1 VWKEKEAPIVQPTGR
16 PRRSGALTHVASFR
30 RAATTVKTA
39 IFTFRS
45 GFLCRKTTL
54 LRFIIDVHKHLYHTQ
69 KFNSGVAET
78 DIALRFLDA

>member
-1 VWKEKEAPIVQPTGR
+1 LPFAQ
-16 PRRSGALTHVASFR
+16 AFCA
-30 RAATTVKTA
+30 
-39 IFTFRS
+39 
-45 GFLCRKTTL
+45 RKTTL